1 MEQSFAYA
9 NVVSGNNEMIEI
21 YMNDGIMEENV
32 NVQTKTSKNPQ
43 NEREQEM
50 KINLRKLQA
59 QRKSQKPHGR
69 LSLCWN
75 FYLVNG
81 NAKVNLKNTQ
91 IMCCIICYQEPIIRI
106 NLKIQA
112 KKGLIFY
119 YKTNQIT
126 SI

>member
-1 MEQSFAYA
+1 
-9 NVVSGNNEMIEI
+9 
-21 YMNDGIMEENV
+21 MNDGIMEENV

-50 KINLRKLQA
+50 QINLKKLQA

-75 FYLVNG
+75 FYRVND
-81 NAKVNLKNTQ
+81 NAKVDLKNTQ
-91 IMCCIICYQEPIIRI
+91 IMCYIICYQEPIIRI

-119 YKTNQIT
+119 YKTNRIT
-126 SI
+126 SF